1 MSISISNIKT
11 SEALMNGARS
21 VMPLEQDIMS
31 LDDRLIQSFS
41 RTAINAGAEKNSI
54 LQKIEDPNSVTDPA
68 ELFSLQLRT
77 SNYNLEVS
85 LISTLT
91 RKSVGAVETLL
102 RS

>member
-1 MSISISNIKT
+1 MSTHTIQSLD
-11 SEALMNGARS
+11 ALVSHSR
-21 VMPLEQDIMS
+21 DITRQETDVVS

-41 RTAINAGAEKNSI
+41 KSAVNLGMEKDAILARLQQPNA
-54 LQKIEDPNSVTDPA
+54 VTDPA
-68 ELFSLQLRT
+68 DLFSLQLRS

-91 RKSVGAVETLL
+91 RKAVGAVEGLL